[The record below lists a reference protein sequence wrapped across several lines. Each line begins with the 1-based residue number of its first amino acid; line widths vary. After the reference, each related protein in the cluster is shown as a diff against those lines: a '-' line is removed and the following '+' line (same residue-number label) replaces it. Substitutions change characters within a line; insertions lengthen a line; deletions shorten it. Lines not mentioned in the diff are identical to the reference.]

1 MNEVVSGA
9 ENKNKLVESLPA
21 NSSWWKFF
29 VTMYFGRNYF
39 RFSGRASRK
48 EYWGTQILA
57 NLFTFLVV
65 LLAVASGAFSVE
77 SLNILSNVIAVYCI
91 IPGFAL
97 MSRRFHDINMRAWWG
112 LLILPLF
119 FLPFFKGDRKDN
131 RFGQTIYREE

>member
-9 ENKNKLVESLPA
+9 ENKLVESLPA